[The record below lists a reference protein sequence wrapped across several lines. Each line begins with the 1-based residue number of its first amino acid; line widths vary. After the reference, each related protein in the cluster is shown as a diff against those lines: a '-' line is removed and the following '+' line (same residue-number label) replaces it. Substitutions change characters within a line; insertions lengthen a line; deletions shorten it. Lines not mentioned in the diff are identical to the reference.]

1 MCSREH
7 LSFPVVLINRCT
19 TGSGGV
25 AGTKKLFLHG
35 GADVMGERTDVSRRS
50 LLKGAGAIAGGL
62 PLILDPTLSVSRA
75 ATDANDRL
83 NIACIGVQNRGNSLL
98 QELLDRDDCQVVAIC
113 DVDEKLLTEW
123 VEHSESAYAEQND
136 LGRYEGVTS
145 YVDYR
150 EMLAQEDL
158 DGIVVAVPDHNH
170 AHISV
175 RAMKTGVDVYCEKP
189 LSLTV
194 EEGRIITDAVE
205 ARDRILQVGSQRRS
219 SDQFRHVCE
228 LVRNGRIG
236 ELQHID
242 VRITTRSGS
251 AEAWSARPVP
261 DHFHDDLWLGPA
273 FTTPYH
279 PKRRHYDFRFVT
291 DYSGG
296 DITNMG
302 AHFVDLA
309 QWANGTS
316 ETGPVEVHG
325 RGKRNE
331 TGLHDVFYD
340 PRVEFTYENGVTMTM
355 RMTEKWGDFIRFEG
369 TEGWISAGSE
379 MKADPASVLES
390 EIGPDETSLY
400 RTDESHIGNFLQCVR
415 ERRQPSA
422 PAEVGHRS
430 ATICHLANIAMLT
443 RRRLEWDPEQEK
455 FPLEGEANRLLR
467 RAPREP
473 WTV

>member
-1 MCSREH
+1 MKES
-7 LSFPVVLINRCT
+7 
-19 TGSGGV
+19 
-25 AGTKKLFLHG
+25 
-35 GADVMGERTDVSRRS
+35 TDMSRRS
-50 LLKGAGAIAGGL
+50 LLKGAGVVAGGL
-62 PLILDPTLSVSRA
+62 SCVMGPTLSVSRA
-75 ATDANDRL
+75 AAGPNDRL

-98 QELLDRDDCQVVAIC
+98 KQLLDRNDCQVVAIC
-113 DVDEKLLTEW
+113 DVDEKLLDKW
-123 VEHSESAYAEQND
+123 VEHSESTYAEQMDRSDYN
-136 LGRYEGVTS
+136 GINA

-150 EMLAQEDL
+150 EMLTQEDL
-158 DGIVVAVPDHNH
+158 DGVVVAVPDHNH
-170 AHISV
+170 MHISIN
-175 RAMKTGVDVYCEKP
+175 AMKAGADVYCEKP

-194 EEGRIITDAVE
+194 EEGRIITDAAE
-205 ARDRILQVGSQRRS
+205 AHDRILQVGSQRRS
-219 SDQFRHVCE
+219 SDRFRHVCE

-236 ELQHID
+236 ELEHID
-242 VRITTRSGS
+242 VKITTRSGS
-251 AEAWSARPVP
+251 SEAWSPQPVP

-273 FTTPYH
+273 FPTPYH

-316 ETGPVEVHG
+316 ETGPVKVHG

-331 TGLHDVFYD
+331 EGLHDVFYG
-340 PRVEFTYENGVTMTM
+340 PHVEFTYANGVTMTM
-355 RMTEKWGDFIRFEG
+355 EMTEKWGDFIRFEG
-369 TEGWISAGSE
+369 SEGWISAGSE
-379 MKADPASVLES
+379 TEAEPASVLDS
-390 EIGPDETSLY
+390 EIGPDETQLY
-400 RTDESHIGNFLQCVR
+400 RTDESHIGNWLQCMR

-443 RRRLEWDPEQEK
+443 RRNLQWDPEQER

-467 RAPREP
+467 RESREP